1 MKPLDEHDRN
11 AIANKI
17 AFAAAE
23 VGQLMREVK
32 ALRERVQAKEVQIGQ
47 YMRLASEMHEML
59 RRDEQEQE
67 QKEQLQ

>member
-1 MKPLDEHDRN
+1 MRKLDEHDRN

-23 VGQLMREVK
+23 IGQLMREVA

-47 YMRLASEMHEML
+47 YMRLASELHEML
-59 RRDEQEQE
+59 QRDEQE